1 MHRQIKAIY
10 EQGQFRPIDP
20 DEVQLNNGDTVWLQ
34 VYTPPRTRPVF
45 IGFSQSSI

>member
-10 EQGQFRPIDP
+10 EQGQFRPVDP

-34 VYTPPRTRPVF
+34 VYTPKNA
-45 IGFSQSSI
+45 SSIYWI